1 MHVNYIPFKMKSTY
15 IIIKRRE
22 QVIISR
28 IRVGHSKHTHR
39 YLLKG
44 KKQPDFVIVL

>member
-1 MHVNYIPFKMKSTY
+1 MFRTFVMHVNYIPFKMKSTY

-28 IRVGHSKHTHR
+28 IRVG
-39 YLLKG
+39 
-44 KKQPDFVIVL
+44 QF